1 MQQSPFF
8 SFRRGFV
15 TVLTMVTGDLG
26 YQDAFGLSY
35 DVVGSN
41 VPQITSSIL
50 YPETA
55 NFVWV
60 VFLVL
65 IPILLTNML
74 VSITNNMLVSI
85 TYVIYYTCSILF
97 KWTKINL

>member
-1 MQQSPFF
+1 
-8 SFRRGFV
+8 
-15 TVLTMVTGDLG
+15 MVTGDLG

-35 DVVGSN
+35 EAVGDD
-41 VPQITSSIL
+41 QEITSNIL

-55 NFVWV
+55 NFIWV

-74 VSITNNMLVSI
+74 VSTAVQIACSMYVYVYCQGCINPPEARRGHATSHTACTEGEML
-85 TYVIYYTCSILF
+85 
-97 KWTKINL
+97 